1 MTEPTV
7 VLSTLALKGVL
18 DETLAG
24 FERESGRRYEVQ
36 IHATQALLEV
46 LRSGGRADLLF
57 MTAEGI
63 DSLKLSRTDLGRS
76 GVGLAVKD
84 GSLKPPVHDMQAFR
98 KAIESAKSVAH
109 SRVGASGLYFAK
121 LIGELGIKPRKIVI
135 VDKGPVALAVARGEA
150 ELGVQQL
157 SELAPVKGIEIV
169 GPFPDEVQV
178 YTTFSA
184 GIPGNCRNASAAQ
197 ALVSFLLSQK
207 AKEAMRRN
215 CMEPAP

>member
-1 MTEPTV
+1 M
-7 VLSTLALKGVL
+7 L

-24 FERESGRRYEVQ
+24 FERASGFHYEVQ

-46 LRSGGRADLLF
+46 LRKGEPADLLF

-63 DSLKLSRTDLGRS
+63 DSLKLPRTDVGRS
-76 GVGLAVKD
+76 GVGLAVRQ
-84 GSLKPPVHDMQAFR
+84 GARKPDVSSMASF
-98 KAIESAKSVAH
+98 KASIEAAESVAH
-109 SRVGASGLYFAK
+109 SRVGASGLYFAN
-121 LIGELGIKPRKIVI
+121 LIGELGIKPKRIVV

-169 GPFPDEVQV
+169 GAFPDEVQV

-184 GIPGNCRNASAAQ
+184 GIPAGSRYARAAQ
-197 ALVSFLLSQK
+197 ALVQFLRGEQ
-207 AKEAMRRN
+207 ARAAMRRN
-215 CMEPAP
+215 RMEPL